1 MLLTLTILGIGA
13 GGVFLFRHLGDVL
26 RLQVERYLKGI
37 FPNLEVRVASVR
49 FWPWRTVELVD
60 VSVHLLPDSSP
71 MASPIPLGQV
81 GVIQLHS
88 AKTLWQWIRE
98 GIEFEKIVIEE
109 AEFLA
114 IREEGGEWNFQRI
127 RYCFP
132 GAGRVPELTL
142 KESVLKVVGV
152 GPWTKKPLTIRVHR
166 ANLHRQD
173 RPESSGQESAG
184 GPNKTSPSWSLSADC
199 DLEQLGQATAT
210 VVISSATGDWD
221 LQFKFQQIHLSS
233 ELWDQLPETL
243 RAAIPRVSILGG
255 TLGLEGRV
263 NGSQDPSGYPEVELV
278 GRLKDLRV
286 TLPQVNT
293 PLTGISGRFVA
304 NRHRI
309 VIEELQGA
317 WGAAFLN
324 LPRVELCQDF
334 AGAKLAA
341 AVSVRNLQVS
351 SELVTLH
358 PSFQHWAATYGPEG
372 SFDLEGNLLYQRDCW
387 SWQIRIYPR
396 KMTMLYSRFPYPVRE
411 VEGWFE
417 WTDQHIWTDI
427 QGKAGNS
434 VISIQGRNLWREG
447 AYQFVIS
454 GRSVTFDPEMIV
466 ALGSPAGDRLAEL
479 NPTGDFSFRFVTSR
493 QGKAAAPQRFLE
505 VELFSCNIQYER
517 FPYPIRNLRG
527 RIRMSGSP
535 AGEQWELEEA
545 EGQNQSAQI
554 FLRGRLDSWSGRH
567 FLQLQFWAKDLPLN
581 EELRLA
587 LLSPAARSLWER
599 LALKGELREV
609 SGQVLYDSGTGQVRV
624 RFVADPSPG
633 ECSIQPAWFPYRL
646 EDLEGRLHYEDG
658 QAYVSQLRAR
668 HGKARFS
675 ACVEYLQQR
684 DGVWQLELK
693 DFLGEQIPL
702 DQELVEAAPK
712 GLQQVL
718 RVMNPAGRVNLR
730 GRISFRGGGDQSGS
744 VRTVWALA
752 LDTHQARVE
761 CGLKFSGVSGT
772 AYLVGFSD
780 GDRFTCATE
789 LDLTAASV
797 LNVHLTQ
804 VRGPVLVD
812 GRRILMGRLVP
823 SNVFADVCSWVGL
836 DVKEISAELARDPSW
851 QGLSQGGTS
860 APVLFR
866 VASGLCSVDGGISFD
881 EEPTF
886 RVGFSLVRA
895 DLTQLT
901 QELLGRTENL
911 RGNLYVHGEIR
922 GKLGQPESLAG
933 HGQIQLRDAD
943 IYELPLMIALLR
955 MLMIREPRRNAFSS
969 ADVSFELDGKRI
981 LVPYVVFEG
990 DALSFEGS
998 GELDWEGRIRLV
1010 LRANL
1015 GRADKTLP
1023 IVRQLVGGASEQLVV
1038 LHVTGWIYDPLVSSE
1053 PFPVVNQMLQQLQQE
1068 IQSGKAPPASRPA
1081 PHGFLPRLFPGLR

>member
-13 GGVFLFRHLGDVL
+13 GGVILFRHLGDVL
-26 RLQVERYLKGI
+26 RLQVERYLKGV

-71 MASPIPLGQV
+71 AGSPALLARIGA
-81 GVIQLHS
+81 IQLHS
-88 AKTLWQWIRE
+88 SKTVWEWVKE
-98 GIEFEKIVIEE
+98 GIEFERIILEE
-109 AEFLA
+109 AELFA

-127 RYCFP
+127 RCCFP
-132 GAGRVPELTL
+132 GAGRVPEIIV
-142 KESVLKVVGV
+142 KDSVLQVVGV
-152 GPWTKKPLTIRVHR
+152 GPWTKEPLTIRLHR

-173 RPESSGQESAG
+173 RHKLAGQESTQ
-184 GPNKTSPSWSLSADC
+184 GPNKTFPFWSLSADC
-199 DLEQLGQATAT
+199 DVGELGQATAT
-210 VVISSATGDWD
+210 VLISSDTRGWD
-221 LQFKFQQIHLSS
+221 LQFKFQQIHLSP
-233 ELWDQLPETL
+233 ELWDQLPESL

-263 NGSQDPSGYPEVELV
+263 NGSEDPSDYPEVELV
-278 GRLKDLRV
+278 GHLKDLRIA
-286 TLPQVNT
+286 LPQVTT

-309 VIEELQGA
+309 VIEELQGS
-317 WGAAFLN
+317 WGAALFN
-324 LPRVELCQDF
+324 LPRVELCQDPG
-334 AGAKLAA
+334 GAKLAA
-341 AVSVRNLQVS
+341 AVSIRNLQVS
-351 SELVTLH
+351 GELVALH
-358 PSFQHWAATYGPEG
+358 PIFQHWATTYGPEG
-372 SFDLEGNLLYQRDCW
+372 LFDLEGNLLYQRDGW
-387 SWQIRIYPR
+387 SWHIRIYPR
-396 KMTMLYSRFPYPVRE
+396 KMTIVYSRLPYPLRE
-411 VEGWFE
+411 VEGWLE

-434 VISIQGRNLWREG
+434 VINIQGRNLWREG
-447 AYQFVIS
+447 TYQFVIS
-454 GRSVTFDPEMIV
+454 GRSVTFDPQMIV
-466 ALGSPAGDRLAEL
+466 ALGAPAGDRLAEL
-479 NPTGDFSFRFVTSR
+479 NPAGDFSFRFVTSR

-505 VELFSCNIQYER
+505 VELLSCNVQYER

-527 RIRMSGSP
+527 RIRMWGSP

-545 EGQNQSAQI
+545 EGQNQSAHI
-554 FLRGRLDSWSGRH
+554 FLRGRLDNWSGRQ

-587 LLSPAARSLWER
+587 LPSPAARSLWER
-599 LALKGELREV
+599 LALKGQLREV
-609 SGQVLYDSGTGQVRV
+609 SGQVLYDSGTEQVRV

-668 HGKARFS
+668 HGAARFS
-675 ACVEYLQQR
+675 ACVEYLQEKN
-684 DGVWQLELK
+684 GSWQLELK

-702 DQELVEAAPK
+702 DRELVEAAPK
-712 GLQQVL
+712 GLQEVL
-718 RVMNPAGRVNLR
+718 GLMNPSGRVNLR
-730 GRISFRGGGDQSGS
+730 GRIGLRGRGDQSGS

-752 LDTHQARVE
+752 VDTHQARVE

-780 GDRFTCATE
+780 SDRFTCATE
-789 LDLTAASV
+789 LDLTAASAF
-797 LNVHLTQ
+797 NVHLTQ

-812 GRRILMGRLVP
+812 GRRILIGRLVP
-823 SNVFADVCSWVGL
+823 SNVFADLCSWAGI
-836 DVKEISAELARDPSW
+836 DAREISAELGRTPSS
-851 QGLSQGGTS
+851 QGLPQGTTS

-866 VASGLCSVDGGISFD
+866 VASGLCSVDGAIFLE

-886 RVGFSLVRA
+886 RIGFSLVRA

-933 HGQIQLRDAD
+933 QGQIQLRDAD

-1015 GRADKTLP
+1015 GRADRTLP

-1068 IQSGKAPPASRPA
+1068 IRSGKEPPPPRAM